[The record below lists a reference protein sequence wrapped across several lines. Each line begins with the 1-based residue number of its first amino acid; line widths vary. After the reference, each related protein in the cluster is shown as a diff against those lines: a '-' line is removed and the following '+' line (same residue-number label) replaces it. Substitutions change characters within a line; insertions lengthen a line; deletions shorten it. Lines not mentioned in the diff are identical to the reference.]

1 MNKTRDTLRI
11 PWKSVALP
19 AEHGGFGLLGEPV
32 ALGLVLAPS
41 LAGLG
46 LAIAAVAAFLAR
58 HPFRLMMLDLR
69 KGVRYPRTALAERFL
84 LGYLALAAAGLLAAL
99 ASSAS
104 PFWPALAAAAPV
116 GLVALAFDALGRS
129 REAVA
134 ETAGAVAL
142 AGAATAIAL
151 AGGFPASLAWAAG
164 GLLALRAIPSVLYVR
179 ARLRLDRGLGAGP
192 GVAWLAHGV
201 ALVAAVVLSR
211 QGWAPWIAVA
221 VFATLLTRAL
231 WGLSRL
237 RRRVRPQVVG
247 FQELGFGLLTLVLL
261 AIGFRG
267 MGS

>member
-41 LAGLG
+41 LAGAG

-134 ETAGAVAL
+134 ET
-142 AGAATAIAL
+142 
-151 AGGFPASLAWAAG
+151 
-164 GLLALRAIPSVLYVR
+164 
-179 ARLRLDRGLGAGP
+179 
-192 GVAWLAHGV
+192 
-201 ALVAAVVLSR
+201 
-211 QGWAPWIAVA
+211 
-221 VFATLLTRAL
+221 
-231 WGLSRL
+231 
-237 RRRVRPQVVG
+237 
-247 FQELGFGLLTLVLL
+247 
-261 AIGFRG
+261 
-267 MGS
+267 

>member
-1 MNKTRDTLRI
+1 
-11 PWKSVALP
+11 VA
-19 AEHGGFGLLGEPV
+19 
-32 ALGLVLAPS
+32 
-41 LAGLG
+41 
-46 LAIAAVAAFLAR
+46 R
-58 HPFRLMMLDLR
+58 
-69 KGVRYPRTALAERFL
+69 
-84 LGYLALAAAGLLAAL
+84 

-129 REAVA
+129 REVVA
-134 ETAGAVAL
+134 ETAGAMAL

-164 GLLALRAIPSVLYVR
+164 VLLALRAIPSVLYVR
-179 ARLRLDRGLGAGP
+179 VRLRLDRGLVAGP
-192 GVAWLAHGV
+192 GVAWLAHVV
-201 ALVAAVVLSR
+201 ALLAAVVLWR
-211 QGWAPWIAVA
+211 QGWAPWIAVGL
-221 VFATLLTRAL
+221 FATLLARAL

-237 RRRVRPQVVG
+237 RRPVRPQVVG